1 MAPGLP
7 AVWSSRCAV
16 CLLVAAGSALG
27 PWGPLNP
34 PGGTAHASS
43 AVADGPSAGASPSG
57 TSGTPGAS
65 SPAATPVPSL
75 PSSTPSGS
83 VSWSVPGSPS
93 GTGPSS
99 ALPSGLLPSGVPGS
113 DAAEP
118 GDGLSP
124 DSVYVDGAEAPA
136 DADSPS
142 PSRSASVEVSG
153 STAPL
158 AGREAGA
165 GKARPG
171 RSLTPLELAQ
181 AENRAEREPPQEAVE
196 EADEPDTAPAGLQD
210 FTPPP
215 DAFTDPE
222 ARAARALDAAAVR
235 QVQQV
240 SLGTGIALVG
250 LGLAFLA
257 FRLRRVN

>member
-1 MAPGLP
+1 M
-7 AVWSSRCAV
+7 
-16 CLLVAAGSALG
+16 
-27 PWGPLNP
+27 
-34 PGGTAHASS
+34 
-43 AVADGPSAGASPSG
+43 
-57 TSGTPGAS
+57 
-65 SPAATPVPSL
+65 
-75 PSSTPSGS
+75 
-83 VSWSVPGSPS
+83 SWSVPGSPS

-113 DAAEP
+113 DAAEAD
-118 GDGLSP
+118 DGLSP

-181 AENRAEREPPQEAVE
+181 AESRAEREPPQEAAE
-196 EADEPDTAPAGLQD
+196 EADEPDTAPIGLQD

-215 DAFTDPE
+215 DAFTDPA

>member
-1 MAPGLP
+1 M
-7 AVWSSRCAV
+7 WSSRCAV
-16 CLLVAAGSALG
+16 CLLVAAGAALG
-27 PWGPLNP
+27 PSGPLNL

-43 AVADGPSAGASPSG
+43 AVADGPSAGASPSGTSG

-93 GTGPSS
+93 GTGPSF
-99 ALPSGLLPSGVPGS
+99 ALPSGLPLPSGVPGS

-171 RSLTPLELAQ
+171 RSLSPLELAQ
-181 AENRAEREPPQEAVE
+181 AESRAEREPPQEATE
-196 EADEPDTAPAGLQD
+196 EADEPDTAPVGLQD

>member
-1 MAPGLP
+1 M
-7 AVWSSRCAV
+7 WSSRCAV
-16 CLLVAAGSALG
+16 CLLVAVGAALG
-27 PWGPLNP
+27 PSGPLNL

-43 AVADGPSAGASPSG
+43 AAADGPSAGASPSG
-57 TSGTPGAS
+57 TSGTSGAS
-65 SPAATPVPSL
+65 SPATPVPAL
-75 PSSTPSGS
+75 PSSTPSRS

-93 GTGPSS
+93 GTGPSF
-99 ALPSGLLPSGVPGS
+99 ALPSGLPLPSGVPGS
-113 DAAEP
+113 GAAEP
-118 GDGLSP
+118 DDGLSP

-136 DADSPS
+136 GDGSPS

-181 AENRAEREPPQEAVE
+181 AEGRAEQEPPQEPAA

-215 DAFTDPE
+215 DAFTDPA

>member
-1 MAPGLP
+1 M
-7 AVWSSRCAV
+7 WSSRCAV
-16 CLLVAAGSALG
+16 CLLVAAGAALG
-27 PWGPLNP
+27 PWGPLSP

-43 AVADGPSAGASPSG
+43 SVADGPSAVASPSE
-57 TSGTPGAS
+57 TSGTSGAS

-75 PSSTPSGS
+75 PPLPSSTPSGS
-83 VSWSVPGSPS
+83 VSWSVSGSPS
-93 GTGPSS
+93 GTGPS
-99 ALPSGLLPSGVPGS
+99 ARPSGLPLPSGVPGS
-113 DAAEP
+113 GAAEP
-118 GDGLSP
+118 WDGLSP
-124 DSVYVDGAEAPA
+124 DSVYADGAEAPA

-142 PSRSASVEVSG
+142 PGRSVSVEVSG

-171 RSLTPLELAQ
+171 RSLTPLEPAQ
-181 AENRAEREPPQEAVE
+181 AESRTEQDPAQEAAE
-196 EADEPDTAPAGLQD
+196 EADEPDTAPAGLHD
-210 FTPPP
+210 FTTPP
-215 DAFTDPE
+215 DAFTDPA

-257 FRLRRVN
+257 VRLRRVN

>member
-7 AVWSSRCAV
+7 AAWPSRRAV
-16 CLLVAAGSALG
+16 CLLVAVGAALG

-43 AVADGPSAGASPSG
+43 AAADGPSADASPSG
-57 TSGTPGAS
+57 PPGDSGATSP
-65 SPAATPVPSL
+65 PATPLL

-83 VSWSVPGSPS
+83 VPVAVPGSPS
-93 GTGPSS
+93 GVGPSFV
-99 ALPSGLLPSGVPGS
+99 LPSGLPRPPGVLGSG
-113 DAAEP
+113 AAEP
-118 GDGLSP
+118 SDGLSS
-124 DSVYVDGAEAPA
+124 DSAYVDGAEAPA
-136 DADSPS
+136 GSGPPS

-153 STAPL
+153 ATAPL

-171 RSLTPLELAQ
+171 RSLTPLELA
-181 AENRAEREPPQEAVE
+181 RAESQAGQEPSQEAAE
-196 EADEPDTAPAGLQD
+196 EADEPDPTPVGLQD

-215 DAFTDPE
+215 DAFSDPD